1 MTECWND
8 GMLKW
13 RNVKR
18 SEWGKGRNVERVGM
32 SIGSK
37 ETSKRV
43 TRWIRRKQ
51 LVFRSPLKQLNP
63 RNRTSGDMFLNG
75 GRLWLQLRLSREK
88 KEISL
93 LFREFFFKF
102 LRNICWL
109 RCQWHWRVVSTFL
122 HMQMMQGCKYLSVVK
137 ALCINTSAYDKG
149 PSWVSILKIKG
160 SKISWHCS
168 LKYRGIGHFELA
180 FYLDARFLDLF

>member
-1 MTECWND
+1 
-8 GMLKW
+8 MLKGSEC
-13 RNVKR
+13 RKVLKRPVKGWPGGFAVNNWC
-18 SEWGKGRNVERVGM
+18 SGLLWSSWIPETGPVATCSSTEVGY
-32 SIGSK
+32 GSNWDWVVK
-37 ETSKRV
+37 KR
-43 TRWIRRKQ
+43 K
-51 LVFRSPLKQLNP
+51 
-63 RNRTSGDMFLNG
+63 FLFY
-75 GRLWLQLRLSREK
+75 LEK
-88 KEISL
+88 
-93 LFREFFFKF
+93 FFFKF

>member
-1 MTECWND
+1 
-8 GMLKW
+8 ML
-13 RNVKR
+13 
-18 SEWGKGRNVERVGM
+18 KGRNVERVGM
-32 SIGSK
+32 SKGSK

-93 LFREFFFKF
+93 LFREIFLKFFK
-102 LRNICWL
+102 
-109 RCQWHWRVVSTFL
+109 
-122 HMQMMQGCKYLSVVK
+122 KYLLT
-137 ALCINTSAYDKG
+137 ALSMTLESCFNFFA
-149 PSWVSILKIKG
+149 
-160 SKISWHCS
+160 H
-168 LKYRGIGHFELA
+168 A
-180 FYLDARFLDLF
+180 NDARMQVSQCCQSPMHKYFSL